1 MPGNYTLDADV
12 YCLAK
17 MIYNIICAKD
27 SSAGQIG
34 DIPCLPK
41 ALNELLKQ

>member
-1 MPGNYTLDADV
+1 MLGGYGLDADV

-17 MIYNIICAKD
+17 MIYNIICAEECSK
-27 SSAGQIG
+27 GQIEN
-34 DIPCLPK
+34 IPRLPK